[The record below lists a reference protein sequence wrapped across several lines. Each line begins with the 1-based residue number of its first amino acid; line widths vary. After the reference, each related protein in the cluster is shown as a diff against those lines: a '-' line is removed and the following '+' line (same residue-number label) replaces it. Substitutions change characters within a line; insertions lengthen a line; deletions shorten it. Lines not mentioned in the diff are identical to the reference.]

1 MNSAVLHSFAF
12 VKGASFLSAFL
23 FLFFAGSGASIRW
36 RLQNLHL
43 WDDWI
48 STAMCEYFLVI
59 LYRFLVASNPASEVV
74 TILGVGFL
82 GSLSTFSTVIMQS
95 AKTIEDK
102 ESLVDS
108 IDSRVKYRSWCFI
121 CLYWIKVWMTGWQR
135 WMKLL
140 I

>member
-23 FLFFAGSGASIRW
+23 FLFLAGCGASIRW

-43 WDDWI
+43 WDSWI
-48 STAMCEYFLVI
+48 STVCVNIFSSFFIGYLIA
-59 LYRFLVASNPASEVV
+59 ANPASEVV

-95 AKTIEDK
+95 AKTIEDR
-102 ESLVDS
+102 D
-108 IDSRVKYRSWCFI
+108 
-121 CLYWIKVWMTGWQR
+121 YWLTVMILGLNIFLGVLFAYIGLR
-135 WMKLL
+135 FG
-140 I
+140 

>member
-12 VKGASFLSAFL
+12 VKGASFLSTFL
-23 FLFFAGSGASIRW
+23 FLFLAGCGASIRW

-43 WDDWI
+43 WDSWI
-48 STAMCEYFLVI
+48 STVCVNIFSSFFIGYLIA
-59 LYRFLVASNPASEVV
+59 ANPASEVV

-102 ESLVDS
+102 DYCLWLHGESC
-108 IDSRVKYRSWCFI
+108 YRKDVSTNH
-121 CLYWIKVWMTGWQR
+121 YS
-135 WMKLL
+135 
-140 I
+140 

>member
-23 FLFFAGSGASIRW
+23 FLFLAGCGASIRW

-43 WDDWI
+43 WDSWI
-48 STAMCEYFLVI
+48 STVCVNIFSSFFIGFLI
-59 LYRFLVASNPASEVV
+59 AANPASEVV

-95 AKTIEDK
+95 AKTIEDR
-102 ESLVDS
+102 D
-108 IDSRVKYRSWCFI
+108 YRLTVMILGLNIVLGVLFAYI
-121 CLYWIKVWMTGWQR
+121 GLRFG
-135 WMKLL
+135 
-140 I
+140 

>member
-23 FLFFAGSGASIRW
+23 FLFLAGCGASIRW

-43 WDDWI
+43 WDSWI
-48 STAMCEYFLVI
+48 STVCVNIFSSFFIGYLIA
-59 LYRFLVASNPASEVV
+59 ANPASEVV
-74 TILGVGFL
+74 IILGVGFL

-102 ESLVDS
+102 D
-108 IDSRVKYRSWCFI
+108 
-121 CLYWIKVWMTGWQR
+121 YWLTVMILGLNIVLGVLFAYIGLKFG
-135 WMKLL
+135 
-140 I
+140 

>member
-23 FLFFAGSGASIRW
+23 FLFLAGCGASIRW

-43 WDDWI
+43 WDSWI
-48 STAMCEYFLVI
+48 STVCVNIFSSFFIGYLIA
-59 LYRFLVASNPASEVV
+59 ANPASEVV

-102 ESLVDS
+102 D
-108 IDSRVKYRSWCFI
+108 
-121 CLYWIKVWMTGWQR
+121 YWLTVMILGLNIVLGVLFSYIGLR
-135 WMKLL
+135 FG
-140 I
+140 

>member
-23 FLFFAGSGASIRW
+23 FLFLAGCGASIRW

-43 WDDWI
+43 WDSWI
-48 STAMCEYFLVI
+48 STVCVNIFSSFFI
-59 LYRFLVASNPASEVV
+59 GFLVAANPASEVV
-74 TILGVGFL
+74 IILGVGFL

-102 ESLVDS
+102 D
-108 IDSRVKYRSWCFI
+108 
-121 CLYWIKVWMTGWQR
+121 YWLTVMILGLNIVLGVLFAYIGLR
-135 WMKLL
+135 FG
-140 I
+140 

>member
-23 FLFFAGSGASIRW
+23 FLFLAGCGASIRW

-43 WDDWI
+43 WDSWI
-48 STAMCEYFLVI
+48 STVCVNIFSSFFIGFLI
-59 LYRFLVASNPASEVV
+59 AANPASEVV

-95 AKTIEDK
+95 AKTIEDR
-102 ESLVDS
+102 D
-108 IDSRVKYRSWCFI
+108 
-121 CLYWIKVWMTGWQR
+121 YWLTVMILGLNIVLGVLFAYIGLR
-135 WMKLL
+135 LG
-140 I
+140 

>member
-23 FLFFAGSGASIRW
+23 FLFLAGCGASIRW

-43 WDDWI
+43 WDSWI
-48 STAMCEYFLVI
+48 STVYVNIFSSFFIGYLIA
-59 LYRFLVASNPASEVV
+59 ANPASEVV
-74 TILGVGFL
+74 IILGVGFL

-102 ESLVDS
+102 D
-108 IDSRVKYRSWCFI
+108 
-121 CLYWIKVWMTGWQR
+121 YWLTVMILGLNIVLGVLFAYIGLR
-135 WMKLL
+135 FG
-140 I
+140 

>member
-23 FLFFAGSGASIRW
+23 FLFLAGCGASIRW

-43 WDDWI
+43 WDSWI
-48 STAMCEYFLVI
+48 STVCVNIFSSFFIGFLI
-59 LYRFLVASNPASEVV
+59 AANPASEVV

-95 AKTIEDK
+95 AKAIEDR
-102 ESLVDS
+102 D
-108 IDSRVKYRSWCFI
+108 
-121 CLYWIKVWMTGWQR
+121 YWLTVMILGSNIVLGVLFAYIGLR
-135 WMKLL
+135 FG
-140 I
+140 

>member
-23 FLFFAGSGASIRW
+23 FLFLAGCGASIRW

-43 WDDWI
+43 WDRWI
-48 STAMCEYFLVI
+48 STVCVNIFSSFFIGYLIA
-59 LYRFLVASNPASEVV
+59 ANPASEVV
-74 TILGVGFL
+74 IILGVGFL

-102 ESLVDS
+102 D
-108 IDSRVKYRSWCFI
+108 
-121 CLYWIKVWMTGWQR
+121 YWLTVMILGLNIVLGVLFAYIGLR
-135 WMKLL
+135 FG
-140 I
+140 

>member
-43 WDDWI
+43 WDSWI
-48 STAMCEYFLVI
+48 STVCVNIFSSFFIGFLI
-59 LYRFLVASNPASEVV
+59 AANPASEVV

-95 AKTIEDK
+95 AKTIEDR
-102 ESLVDS
+102 D
-108 IDSRVKYRSWCFI
+108 
-121 CLYWIKVWMTGWQR
+121 YWLTVMILGLNIILGVLFAYIGLR
-135 WMKLL
+135 FG
-140 I
+140 

>member
-23 FLFFAGSGASIRW
+23 FLFLAGCGASIRW

-43 WDDWI
+43 WDSWI
-48 STAMCEYFLVI
+48 STVCVNIFSSFFIGFLI
-59 LYRFLVASNPASEVV
+59 AANPASEVV

-95 AKTIEDK
+95 AKTIEDR
-102 ESLVDS
+102 DCWFT
-108 IDSRVKYRSWCFI
+108 VKILGLNIVLGVLFAYIGLRF
-121 CLYWIKVWMTGWQR
+121 G
-135 WMKLL
+135 
-140 I
+140 

>member
-23 FLFFAGSGASIRW
+23 FLFLAGCGASIRW

-43 WDDWI
+43 WDSWI
-48 STAMCEYFLVI
+48 STVCVNIFSSFFIGFLI
-59 LYRFLVASNPASEVV
+59 AANPASEVV

-95 AKTIEDK
+95 AKTIEDR
-102 ESLVDS
+102 D
-108 IDSRVKYRSWCFI
+108 
-121 CLYWIKVWMTGWQR
+121 YWLTVMILGLNIVLGVLFAYIGLR
-135 WMKLL
+135 FG
-140 I
+140 

>member
-23 FLFFAGSGASIRW
+23 FLFLAGCGASIRW

-43 WDDWI
+43 WDSWI
-48 STAMCEYFLVI
+48 STVFVNIFSSFLI
-59 LYRFLVASNPASEVV
+59 GYLIAANPASEVV

-95 AKTIEDK
+95 AKTIEDR
-102 ESLVDS
+102 D
-108 IDSRVKYRSWCFI
+108 
-121 CLYWIKVWMTGWQR
+121 YWLTVMILGLNIVLGVLFAYIGLR
-135 WMKLL
+135 FG
-140 I
+140 

>member
-12 VKGASFLSAFL
+12 VKGASFLSTFL
-23 FLFFAGSGASIRW
+23 FLFLAGCGASIRW

-43 WDDWI
+43 WDSWI
-48 STAMCEYFLVI
+48 STVCVNIFSSFFIGYLIA
-59 LYRFLVASNPASEVV
+59 ANPASEVV

-102 ESLVDS
+102 D
-108 IDSRVKYRSWCFI
+108 
-121 CLYWIKVWMTGWQR
+121 YWLTVMILGLNIVLGVLFAYIGLR
-135 WMKLL
+135 FG
-140 I
+140 

>member
-23 FLFFAGSGASIRW
+23 FLFLAGCGASIRW

-43 WDDWI
+43 WDSWI
-48 STAMCEYFLVI
+48 STVCVNIFSSFFIGFLI
-59 LYRFLVASNPASEVV
+59 AANPASEVV

-95 AKTIEDK
+95 AKTID
-102 ESLVDS
+102 DR
-108 IDSRVKYRSWCFI
+108 D
-121 CLYWIKVWMTGWQR
+121 YWLTVMILGLNIILGVLFAYIGLR
-135 WMKLL
+135 LG
-140 I
+140 